1 MGRQRQATGSAAG
14 PIALLA
20 AIVLALAVPIVGIY
34 GGSLLSRDGQQL
46 PANPLSAPFLL
57 IGNRVTWS
65 VTSTVA
71 AVAFVLLLV
80 GGVVAVVLLRSRG
93 RGSKSRVD
101 HKAALMGRGA
111 DIQQLSEQAA
121 GKAAARFGITG
132 SIGVFLGVSVAGGRR
147 LIADFESVVLQIWG
161 PRQGKSSTQVIPAVL
176 DAPGAVLTTSN
187 KPDVIDATRESRSK
201 LGTVWSFDP
210 QQISGDAPT
219 WWWNPL
225 SYVTDDAKARTLAS
239 LFSAAGRDPSAK
251 RDPYFDPAGEDLI
264 ADLILAAAIG
274 GKEIVDVYA
283 WLQHGKP
290 SEPLEILRA
299 HHGGIFSLNA
309 GSLEEKFNMEAG
321 QKSGVFGTA
330 TNMMQSL
337 KLQSIRQWV
346 NPAPGERRPHFDV
359 HAFVRSSDT
368 LYVLSKEGEGSA
380 AALTTAL
387 TVAVAAAAEEYA
399 MQCKGRR
406 LPVPL
411 LMLLDEVANVC
422 PWPDLPKKYSHYGSK
437 GIIPVA
443 FLQSWSQGVGLW
455 GTEGMDMIW
464 SAATVKV
471 VGSGISE
478 EGFLR
483 KVANLIGEYTFDT
496 VSESRSKGGTTRSFN
511 KEGGKE
517 NIMTISDLQELPIGR
532 VVVFRAGAR
541 STLART
547 VPWQNGPHKDEIL
560 ASLALHEPDGSAPSV
575 AATALT
581 APLVAAE
588 RPRSRWLDLDTTTN
602 RRDDA

>member
-1 MGRQRQATGSAAG
+1 MGQQRQATTSPVA
-14 PIALLA
+14 PLLLLGLV
-20 AIVLALAVPIVGIY
+20 VLALAVPIVGIY
-34 GGSLLSRDGQQL
+34 GGSWISQDGQEL
-46 PANPLSAPFLL
+46 PANPISAPFLL
-57 IGNRVTWS
+57 IGNRVAWS
-65 VTSTVA
+65 VASTIVA
-71 AVAFVLLLV
+71 GGLVLVLL
-80 GGVVAVVLLRSRG
+80 VVAVLVVVLRAR
-93 RGSKSRVD
+93 RHGSKSRVD
-101 HKAALMGRGA
+101 HKATLMGRGA

-121 GKAAARFGITG
+121 GKAAARFGVTG
-132 SIGVFLGVSVAGGRR
+132 AVGVFIGVSVAGGRR
-147 LIADFESVVLQIWG
+147 LWADFESVVLQIWG
-161 PRQGKSSTQVIPAVL
+161 PRQGKSSTQVIPAVV

-187 KPDVIDATRESRSK
+187 KPDVIDATREIRAK
-201 LGTVWSFDP
+201 VGTVWSFDP
-210 QQISGDAPT
+210 QQIAGDAPI

-225 SYVTDDAKARTLAS
+225 SYVTDDSKAKTIAQ
-239 LFSAAGRDPSAK
+239 LFAAAGRDPGAK

-264 ADLILAAAIG
+264 ADLILAAAIA

-283 WLQHGKP
+283 WLQHGSP
-290 SEPLEILRA
+290 DEPLEILRG
-299 HHGGIFSLNA
+299 HRGGIFALNA
-309 GSLEEKFNMEAG
+309 GSLEEKFNMSG
-321 QKSGVFGTA
+321 DQKSGVFGTA

-337 KLQSIRQWV
+337 KHYGIRQWV
-346 NPAPGERRPHFDV
+346 NPMPNEQRPHFDV

-411 LMLLDEVANVC
+411 LMPLDEVANVC

-437 GIIPVA
+437 GIIPIA

-455 GTEGMDMIW
+455 GQEGMDMIW

-483 KVANLIGEYTFDT
+483 KVANLIGEYVFDT
-496 VSESRSKGGTTRSFN
+496 VSESRGKAGTSRSFN
-511 KEGGKE
+511 KGGGKE

-541 STLART
+541 TTLART
-547 VPWQNGPHKDEIL
+547 VPWQEGPHKAEIL
-560 ASLALHEPDGSAPSV
+560 ASLAIHEPDGSAPRV
-575 AATALT
+575 ASTALT
-581 APLVAAE
+581 TPLRAPE
-588 RPRSRWLDLDTTTN
+588 QPRSRWADMGTTN
-602 RRDDA
+602 RKDDA

>member
-1 MGRQRQATGSAAG
+1 MGRQRQATNSPVGALV
-14 PIALLA
+14 LLA
-20 AIVLALAVPIVGIY
+20 AMLVVLIVPIAGIY
-34 GGSLLSRDGQQL
+34 GGSWLSRDGQAL

-57 IGNRVTWS
+57 IGNRITWS
-65 VTSTVA
+65 TASTLVAVGLVVILLGSAA
-71 AVAFVLLLV
+71 AVLVLR
-80 GGVVAVVLLRSRG
+80 ARRSGTR
-93 RGSKSRVD
+93 SRVD

-111 DIQQLSEQAA
+111 DIQQLSKQAA
-121 GKAAARFGITG
+121 AKAAARFGVTG
-132 SIGVFLGVSVAGGRR
+132 SVGVFLGVSVAGARE
-147 LIADFESVVLQIWG
+147 LWADFESVVLQIWG
-161 PRQGKSSTQVIPAVL
+161 PRQGKSSTQVIPAVV

-187 KPDVIDATRESRSK
+187 KPDVIDATREIRAQV
-201 LGTVWSFDP
+201 GTVWSFDP
-210 QQISGDAPT
+210 QQISGDAAT

-274 GKEIVDVYA
+274 GKQIVDVYA
-283 WLQHGKP
+283 WLQHGSP

-299 HHGGIFSLNA
+299 HRGGIFALNA
-309 GSLEEKFNMEAG
+309 GSLEEKFNMSPD

-346 NPAPGERRPHFDV
+346 NPTTGEQRPHFDV
-359 HAFVRSSDT
+359 HAFVRSTDT

-411 LMLLDEVANVC
+411 LMPLDEVANVC

-437 GIIPVA
+437 GIIPIA

-483 KVANLIGEYTFDT
+483 KVANLVGEYTFDT
-496 VSESRSKGGTTRSFN
+496 VSESRGKSGTSRSFN
-511 KEGGKE
+511 KDGGKE
-517 NIMTISDLQELPIGR
+517 NIMTVSDLQELPIGR

-547 VPWQNGPHKDEIL
+547 VPWQNGPRKAEIL
-560 ASLALHEPDGSAPSV
+560 ASLAKHEPDGTTPRQ

-581 APLVAAE
+581 APLPVAE
-588 RPRSRWLDLDTTTN
+588 RPRSRWMDLDTTT